1 MRVDSILA
9 LGGAIVVLAGVAV
22 AVKSPFTSQLVTSI
36 GNAFSGSV
44 KAATAG

>member
-1 MRVDSILA
+1 MKVDTVLA
-9 LGGAIVVLAGVAV
+9 LAGAIVVLAGVAV
-22 AVKSPFTSQLVTSI
+22 AVKSPFTSQLVTAI